1 MNVDNILFK
10 YNELNNIVITYP
22 QENTVKFG
30 LLYHIFKQLKN
41 KLWQQ

>member
-10 YNELNNIVITYP
+10 YNELNNIVITYL

-30 LLYHIFKQLKN
+30 LLSYI
-41 KLWQQ
+41 